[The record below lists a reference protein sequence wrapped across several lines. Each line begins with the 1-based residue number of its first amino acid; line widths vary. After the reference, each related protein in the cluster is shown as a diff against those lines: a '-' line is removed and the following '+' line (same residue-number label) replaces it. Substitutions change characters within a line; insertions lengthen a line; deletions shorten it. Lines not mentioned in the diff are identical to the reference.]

1 MKGLTMAL
9 VPIALLL
16 VVTFGVTGM
25 GTAVVHSQGTA
36 PQLVEVH
43 LAVIVQASSTNSN
56 STGINGSSIW
66 QSLYQMA
73 IGFANSILKGIEG
86 LISDI
91 LNGIGTSFTEV
102 FQGWGFAV
110 VSQTGIFA
118 PLVMVAIL
126 AMTFFV
132 LQMFMALYAG
142 EKDVAEEVED
152 V

>member
-1 MKGLTMAL
+1 MKRLAMAL

-16 VVTFGVTGM
+16 IVTFGVAGM
-25 GTAVVHSQGTA
+25 GTAGEHTQGAT

-43 LAVIVQASSTNSN
+43 LSVIVQASSTSSN
-56 STGINGSSIW
+56 TTGINGSNIW

-73 IGFANSILKGIEG
+73 IGFGNSILKGIEG

-91 LNGIGTSFTEV
+91 LSGIGTSFTEV

>member
-1 MKGLTMAL
+1 MKRLA
-9 VPIALLL
+9 IALLL
-16 VVTFGVTGM
+16 VMTFGVAG
-25 GTAVVHSQGTA
+25 VHTQGTA
-36 PQLVEVH
+36 PQVAEVH
-43 LAVIVQASSTNSN
+43 LAVIVQASSTN

-73 IGFANSILKGIEG
+73 IGFANSILKGIES

-126 AMTFFV
+126 TMTFFV